1 MKLLSR
7 MYSYARYFGSG
18 YGGSRKS
25 ARVLVF
31 QDGKLLV
38 MQRKRLDRQ
47 SKGWI
52 EYYSIP
58 GGGIEAGEKPEAAAV
73 RELKEEMG
81 LAIRILSQVA
91 HRSGGRFEHFVYL
104 AELADPAQKPAL
116 MPDSEEALYW
126 HTETN
131 QFIPGWVEVDSLTP
145 QNLHYYAEY
154 LGLIQQLARGE
165 KLQDVLHIDAD

>member
-1 MKLLSR
+1 
-7 MYSYARYFGSG
+7 MYSYARYLGSG
-18 YGGSRKS
+18 YGGTRKS
-25 ARVLVF
+25 ARVLIF
-31 QDGKLLV
+31 HDGKLLV

-52 EYYSIP
+52 EYFSIP
-58 GGGIEAGEKPEAAAV
+58 GGGIETGEKPEAAAV

-81 LAIRILSQVA
+81 LDIRLVSQVA
-91 HRSGGRFEHFVYL
+91 HRAGSRFEHYVYL
-104 AELADPAQKPAL
+104 AELVDPSRKPVL

-131 QFIPGWVEVDSLTP
+131 QFIPSWVEVDTLTP

-154 LGLIQQLARGE
+154 LELIQQIARGE
-165 KLQDVLHIDAD
+165 KPQTILHINAD